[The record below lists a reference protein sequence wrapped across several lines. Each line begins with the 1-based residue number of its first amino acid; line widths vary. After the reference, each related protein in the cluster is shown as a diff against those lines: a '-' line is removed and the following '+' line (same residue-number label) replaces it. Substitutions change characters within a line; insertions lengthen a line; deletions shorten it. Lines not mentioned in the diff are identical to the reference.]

1 MAKQK
6 PISYE
11 DSKGLARHGD
21 AAERRSLAARRD
33 VKPEILYFLADDPS
47 AEVRREI
54 AVNSAAPRQV
64 DLKLARD
71 TDEDVRSGLA
81 GKIARLA
88 PGLTEDEQDTIRR
101 MTHQALVILA
111 RDEATRVRR
120 ILSEALKDVAD
131 APPDVI
137 GHLARDVELVVAGPV
152 LEFSPVLTDEDLL
165 EIIAGDPVH
174 GSLAAI
180 SRRPGVAE
188 PVADALSD
196 TGDAEAIAAL
206 LANPSAQI
214 REETLDS
221 IIDRAVDVDSW
232 HQPLVNRPKLPA
244 RVARRLARFV
254 ARSLLETLTERKDL
268 DSETALAV
276 AAEVR
281 KRLDEEHAA
290 EPAAESVAKLDGES
304 PLDAAR
310 RLLKEGKLNQ
320 ASVAQTLESGERD
333 MTMAVLAVLAGLPM
347 KVIEKTV
354 ETKSVKGLVAVAWKA
369 GLPMRL
375 AERLQGM
382 LARIPP
388 RDVML
393 ARGGT
398 DYPMSDEELE
408 WQLDFL
414 KELG

>member
-1 MAKQK
+1 MAKRK
-6 PISYE
+6 PITYE
-11 DSKGLARHGD
+11 ESKGLARRGD
-21 AAERRSLAARRD
+21 AAERKSLAARTD
-33 VKPEILYFLADDPS
+33 VKPEILYYLADDPEP
-47 AEVRREI
+47 EVRRQI
-54 AVNSAAPRQV
+54 AVNDAVPRRV

-71 TDEDVRSGLA
+71 ADEDVRSGLA

-88 PGLTEDEQDTIRR
+88 PGLTADEQDTIRR
-101 MTHQALVILA
+101 MTHEALVILA
-111 RDEATRVRR
+111 RDEAPRVRR

-131 APPDVI
+131 APPEVI
-137 GHLARDVELVVAGPV
+137 GRLARDVELVVAGPV

-180 SRRPGVAE
+180 SRRPGVAG
-188 PVADALSD
+188 PVADAISD

-206 LANPSAQI
+206 LANPSTQI

-221 IIDRAVDVDSW
+221 IIERAVDVESW
-232 HQPLVNRPKLPA
+232 HLPLVKRPKLPA
-244 RVARRLARFV
+244 RAALRLARFV

-268 DSETALAV
+268 DPDTALAV

-290 EPAAESVAKLDGES
+290 EPAADAVAKLEGES

-310 RLLKEGKLNQ
+310 RLLDEGKLDQ
-320 ASVAQTLESGERD
+320 AAVAQTLETGD
-333 MTMAVLAVLAGLPM
+333 GDFVMAALAVLAGLPL

-354 ETKSVKGLVAVAWKA
+354 QTKSVKGLVAVAWKA

-375 AERLQGM
+375 AERLQGK
-382 LARIPP
+382 LAKIPP
-388 RDVML
+388 RNVML

-398 DYPMSDEELE
+398 DYPLSDEELE
-408 WQLDFL
+408 WQLDFI
-414 KELG
+414 KDLG

>member
-1 MAKQK
+1 MAKRK
-6 PISYE
+6 PITYE
-11 DSKGLARHGD
+11 ESKGLARRGD
-21 AAERRSLAARRD
+21 AAERKSLAARTD
-33 VKPEILYFLADDPS
+33 VKPEILYYLADDP
-47 AEVRREI
+47 EPKVRRQI
-54 AVNSAAPRQV
+54 AVNDAVPRRV

-71 TDEDVRSGLA
+71 ADEDVRSGLA

-88 PGLTEDEQDTIRR
+88 PGLTADEQDTIGR
-101 MTHQALVILA
+101 MTHEALVILA
-111 RDEATRVRR
+111 RDEAPRVRR

-131 APPDVI
+131 APPEVI
-137 GHLARDVELVVAGPV
+137 GRLARDVELVVAGPV

-180 SRRPGVAE
+180 SRRARVAG
-188 PVADALSD
+188 PVADAISD

-206 LANPSAQI
+206 LANPSTQI

-221 IIDRAVDVDSW
+221 IIERAVDVESW
-232 HQPLVNRPKLPA
+232 HLPLVKRPKLPA
-244 RVARRLARFV
+244 RAALRLARFV

-268 DSETALAV
+268 DPDTALAV

-290 EPAAESVAKLDGES
+290 ERAADAVAKLEGES

-310 RLLKEGKLNQ
+310 RLLDEGKLDQ
-320 ASVAQTLESGERD
+320 AAVAQILETGD
-333 MTMAVLAVLAGLPM
+333 GDFVMAALAVLAGLPL

-354 ETKSVKGLVAVAWKA
+354 QTKSVKGLVAVAWKA

-375 AERLQGM
+375 AERLQGK
-382 LARIPP
+382 LAKIPP
-388 RDVML
+388 RNVML

-398 DYPMSDEELE
+398 DYPLSDEELE
-408 WQLDFL
+408 WQLDFI
-414 KELG
+414 KDLG